1 MLPHNLLTKQI
12 YLDTTPYS
20 IFELCVHGTVLI
32 NIRTVA
38 HSCKEKCEISILFTG
53 NGDHYVLIWVLVF
66 NSGNLDERVTDRVLY
81 DILIQA
87 GRVVDLHIP
96 KDKETDKPKGFAFAE
111 FETEEIADYAV
122 KLFSGLVTLYKRTL
136 KFASANKDKSI
147 PNSSPAT
154 TPTSNSSQRPRPYP
168 VQITSSENFQ
178 HSPKQAIPSRFSDH
192 AINYSQAPPP
202 HRVTD
207 QSSGYG
213 SHYSGNQYDY
223 SRRAFGEA
231 LDSANGCSGS
241 RSRRADGIS
250 SVSYSPH

>member
-1 MLPHNLLTKQI
+1 ITELSLKSIKSRKEPRRKRRRSCSPPPETSKSSGFT
-12 YLDTTPYS
+12 LDLYTAMSGNTG
-20 IFELCVHGTVLI
+20 CTVYI
-32 NIRTVA
+32 
-38 HSCKEKCEISILFTG
+38 
-53 NGDHYVLIWVLVF
+53 
-66 NSGNLDERVTDRVLY
+66 GNLDERVTDRVLY